1 MLFFISFPVGITPSI
16 NICIYRRKCMLLFIP
31 ELTSLSLMEQR
42 LSSGKMNEKLAIIM
56 LSLSLFV
63 DQELTIY

>member
-1 MLFFISFPVGITPSI
+1 
-16 NICIYRRKCMLLFIP
+16 MLLFLP
-31 ELTSLSLMEQR
+31 ELTSLSLTEQC

-63 DQELTIY
+63 DQELKIF

>member
-1 MLFFISFPVGITPSI
+1 
-16 NICIYRRKCMLLFIP
+16 MLLFIP

-42 LSSGKMNEKLAIIM
+42 LSSWKINEKLAIIM
-56 LSLSLFV
+56 LSLSLYV